1 MVDFKAI
8 VGIVIVVLC
17 INLVFAVLIKRKK
30 NQPLNPFTFLVFLI
44 SINFFNLI
52 LIQFGIISPLLNYF
66 GTYVL
71 AYGLILKIHR
81 LSAKGIVLSKNQKGF
96 FIVGFI
102 LILLITSIQFITKTK
117 FHFFGLDD
125 LETIPGILLLGS
137 ETFKGFGS
145 INTGLKS
152 IKTDKILYYFSLFI
166 TLLLILEFF
175 TSVLPLADWSN
186 ELIMAI
192 FITTYVF
199 INTLL
204 IIALRASNEQHISNH
219 KKYSSSNLSEDE
231 LKRIGTLIR
240 EFFES
245 NKKYVDSEFSLTQ
258 LSQELELSKT
268 QVSHIINGFFGCSFF
283 ELLNTYRAKEAIR
296 ILSDNYEGLSIKQ
309 VMYNTGF
316 TSKSTFIKYFK
327 KLSKTTPSQFIK
339 EN

>member
-44 SINFFNLI
+44 SINFLNLI
-52 LIQFGIISPLLNYF
+52 LIQFGVLSPLLNYF
-66 GTYVL
+66 GAYVL
-71 AYGLILKIHR
+71 AYGLILKTYR
-81 LSAKGIVLSKNQKGF
+81 LNAKGISLQKNQKGF
-96 FIVGFI
+96 FAAGFI
-102 LILLITSIQFITKTK
+102 VIVLTTTIQFIIKTK
-117 FHFFGLDD
+117 VQLFGLDD
-125 LETIPGILLLGS
+125 LETLPGILLLGFES
-137 ETFKGFGS
+137 FKGFES
-145 INTGLKS
+145 IGTSSKA
-152 IKTDKILYYFSLFI
+152 IKTDRVLYYFSSFI

-175 TSVLPLADWSN
+175 TSVRPIAGWSN
-186 ELIMAI
+186 ELIIAI

-219 KKYSSSNLSEDE
+219 KKYFSSNLSNDE
-231 LKRIGTLIR
+231 LKRIGVLVR
-240 EFFES
+240 ESLEL
-245 NKKYVDSEFSLTQ
+245 NKKYVNSEFSLAQ
-258 LSQELELSKT
+258 LSLELDLSKT
-268 QVSHIINGFFGCSFF
+268 QVSQAINSFFGCSFF

-296 ILSDNYEGLSIKQ
+296 ILSDNNEGLSIKQ
-309 VMYNTGF
+309 VMYSTGF

-327 KLSKTTPSQFIK
+327 KLSKTTPSAFIK